1 MKKKMT
7 KAEKKF
13 ITSTAFALGQYYHN
27 ALSENM
33 KRAWKRRKERE
44 RVMHNQKLPCKQL

>member
-13 ITSTAFALGQYYHN
+13 ITETVFALNQYYHN
-27 ALSENM
+27 ALSDNM

-44 RVMHNQKLPCKQL
+44 RVIHNRKIVL

>member
-13 ITSTAFALGQYYHN
+13 ITDTAFALNDFYKGQ
-27 ALSENM
+27 LSLNI
-33 KRAWKRRKERE
+33 KRAWQRRKERE
-44 RVMHNQKLPCKQL
+44 KVVHNQKLPCKQ